1 MLKISKMGNNFLPYQ
16 LELTWMYKM
25 SSKILKSDI
34 EIQIEVL
41 FNVPLFRMVV
51 AINKGEE

>member
-1 MLKISKMGNNFLPYQ
+1 
-16 LELTWMYKM
+16 M

-34 EIQIEVL
+34 EIEIEVL